1 MDSTLRDSSFSWR
14 LGRRDLVSAIL
25 LFAVVAAAHAGGT
38 ELAYHV
44 NKVTSQGVPLFPA
57 AGVTV
62 AVLLLVPRRAWPV
75 VLGATFIAELVGNV
89 FLHEVAGTGIGSA
102 LANTVEPLLG
112 ATLVMRWV
120 GDTPRLNRRRQLV
133 AFLVGAVVAGPLL
146 GALVGATSTRLTPNH
161 AGWGGVLWRW
171 WVGDALGVLVV
182 GSLILAWAGG
192 DPRVRH
198 RLWAVEA
205 AALTLALV
213 ALTWWAFWGGPP
225 ALAYA
230 TTPLLGWAA
239 LRFGVVGAATA
250 GAIVA
255 VISDW
260 ATLDG
265 HGLFAVV
272 ANGSHD
278 EALWQLQLFIG
289 VLLLT
294 ALVLAAQV
302 TELTEAER
310 RLQAAEEQRNLR
322 LMLEAAPDPVV
333 ILQETGAIDFVNPLF
348 QTLLG
353 EDRDALRGQSLVDF
367 VAPDVRDTVLGAI
380 RTSAGAPPGARSMLE
395 LVGLGKTTDRVFEAA
410 ISPLDTSDGRMLV
423 TILRDVTEHRN
434 ADRMLRE
441 ALTTAETA
449 TQAKTDFL
457 ATMSH
462 EIRTPMNGVIGLV
475 EILGRSS
482 LRPDQREIVDAV
494 AESATTLLS
503 IIDDIL
509 DFSKIEAGKLELE
522 AAPFDLP
529 ELVDGVGALLASSA
543 ASKGVELICA
553 IDPGVPSKL
562 VGDDA
567 RVRQVLFNLVGNAIK
582 FTSEGTVRAQVD
594 ATDGG
599 IVIAVS
605 DTGIGIASD
614 QQERLFE
621 AFVQAEQS
629 TTRRFGGSG
638 LGLAIVAR
646 LVALMGGSITMSS
659 QPGEGSTFTV
669 QLPLPAAEPAEAPAR
684 VLSGLR
690 VTAIVAG
697 DEPDAA
703 AEVTIGALSRAGA
716 DVCALP
722 VADAADDGA
731 DLVYVTRGALEVAGD
746 ALAQLVASI
755 SSPLVCD
762 RTTAGDAPLAG
773 ATPVGSSAV
782 TSRSVVYAVA
792 GVAGRLSKTEPSVP
806 PEVQRNRPV
815 VLVAE
820 DHPVNQMVI
829 SEQLTHLGFGHEIA
843 DDGEA
848 ALELAAQ
855 GRFSILLAD
864 CHMPG
869 LDGFEL
875 TRRIRAEEKGTDR
888 HLPIIAVTASALESE
903 AQQCLA
909 AGMDEILRKPFSL
922 EILDQCLSRWLPDE
936 EPREEAV
943 PQ

>member
-1 MDSTLRDSSFSWR
+1 MSWR
-14 LGRRDLVSAIL
+14 LDRRDLVSAVL
-25 LFAVVAAAHAGGT
+25 LFAVVAAAHAAGT

-44 NKVTSQGVPLFPA
+44 NRVTSQGVPLFPA

-62 AVLLLVPRRAWPV
+62 AVLLLVPRRLWPV
-75 VLGATFIAELVGNV
+75 VLAATFTAELVGNV
-89 FLHEVAGTGIGSA
+89 FLHEVAGTAIGSA

-112 ATLVMRWV
+112 AWLVLRWI
-120 GDTPRLNRRRQLV
+120 GHTPRLNHRRDLV
-133 AFLVGAVVAGPLL
+133 AFLAGAVVAGPLL
-146 GALVGATSTRLTPNH
+146 GAFVGATSTLFTPDH
-161 AGWGGVLWRW
+161 AAWGGVLWRW

-182 GSLILAWAGG
+182 GSLILAWAGR
-192 DPRVRH
+192 DH
-198 RLWAVEA
+198 RIGHGLSAIEA
-205 AALTLALV
+205 AAVTAVLV
-213 ALTWWAFWGGPP
+213 GVTWWAFWGGPP

-230 TTPLLGWAA
+230 TIPILGWAA
-239 LRFGVVGAATA
+239 LRFGVVGAVTG

-255 VISDW
+255 VIADW
-260 ATLDG
+260 ATIDG
-265 HGLFAVV
+265 RGLFAVI

-310 RLQAAEEQRNLR
+310 SLQAAEEQRKLR
-322 LMLEAAPDPVV
+322 FLLEASPDPVV
-333 ILQETGAIDFVNPLF
+333 ILQSTGAIDFANPQF
-348 QTLLG
+348 QTLVG
-353 EDRDALRGQSLVDF
+353 QNREALRGRSVVEL
-367 VAPDVRDTVLGAI
+367 VAPAMRETVLGAI
-380 RTSAGAPPGARSMLE
+380 RLSASAPPGARSMFE
-395 LVGLGKTTDRVFEAA
+395 LVGLGATTDRVLEAA
-410 ISPLDTSDGRMLV
+410 ISPLDTTDGRMLV
-423 TILRDVTEHRN
+423 TTLRDVTEHRN
-434 ADRMLRE
+434 AERALRA

-475 EILGRSS
+475 EILSRSS
-482 LRPDQREIVDAV
+482 LRPDQHEIVDAV
-494 AESATTLLS
+494 AESASTLLS

-522 AAPFDLP
+522 NARFDLP

-543 ASKGVELICA
+543 AGKRVELICA
-553 IDPGVPSKL
+553 IEPDVPVVL
-562 VGDDA
+562 VGDQA

-582 FTSEGTVRAQVD
+582 FTAEGLVRAHVS
-594 ATDGG
+594 ATGGG

-605 DTGIGIASD
+605 DTGIGIAGD
-614 QQERLFE
+614 QQDRLFE

-646 LVALMGGSITMSS
+646 LVGLMGGSITMSS
-659 QPGEGSTFTV
+659 HLDEGSTFNV
-669 QLPLPAAEPAEAPAR
+669 HLPLAAAEPAETHAR
-684 VLSGLR
+684 VLSGLH
-690 VTAIVAG
+690 VTAIVADG
-697 DEPDAA
+697 TPDIAA
-703 AEVTIGALSRAGA
+703 QVTLAALSRAGA
-716 DVCALP
+716 DVHALP
-722 VADAADDGA
+722 VAEVADNGA
-731 DLVYVTRGALEVAGD
+731 DLVYVTRGALALAGD
-746 ALAQLVASI
+746 WLAKHGASI

-762 RTTAGDAPLAG
+762 RTAAGDAPLAG
-773 ATPVGSSAV
+773 ATPVGTSAI
-782 TSRSVVYAVA
+782 TGRSVVYAVA
-792 GVAGRLSKTEPSVP
+792 SVAGRLNANQESALPAIE
-806 PEVQRNRPV
+806 RDRPV

-848 ALELAAQ
+848 ALELAAE

-864 CHMPG
+864 CHMPR

-903 AQQCLA
+903 AQECLA

-922 EILDQCLSRWLPDE
+922 ELLEKCLSRWLPDE
-936 EPREEAV
+936 ERREPV
-943 PQ
+943 PNPQ